1 MFLATGCSTSLR
13 KEPPEVSQPR
23 LPTPLCLSGSTTAS
37 SPAAIPPQGLRW
49 GFCELLEGRR
59 LEQGFFL
66 NGKIKIIRGTSHSSK
81 SRVYSAPL
89 ARKEGCS
96 SPLET
101 IALQMGGVRR
111 EMSGGGVSVLLPS
124 LADLWN
130 RAPE

>member
-1 MFLATGCSTSLR
+1 MFLAKGCRAYLR
-13 KEPPEVSQPR
+13 KAPPEVSQPR
-23 LPTPLCLSGSTTAS
+23 LPAPLCLSEFTMAS
-37 SPAAIPPQGLRW
+37 SPAAIAPQGLRW

-66 NGKIKIIRGTSHSSK
+66 NGRIKITRGTSHSSK

-101 IALQMGGVRR
+101 IALEMGGVGRD
-111 EMSGGGVSVLLPS
+111 MSGRGVSVLLPS
-124 LADLWN
+124 LSG
-130 RAPE
+130 